1 MRYYWTI
8 VVASLLFVVI
18 GIPVITI
25 GYLLRWIFGIED
37 FVFPYAQFGVR
48 LYVKSSGARVHVK
61 GLEHID
67 PAQTYVFVAN
77 HQSTLDPPILFAF
90 LGSRV
95 GALAKKELSRI
106 PILGQGMSL
115 AHVIP
120 VDRGAHD
127 KALASTRVGA
137 EALRAGHSLM
147 GFPEGTRTYDGRLKE
162 FKKGVFYMAVEGGVP
177 IVPVVFNDTRL
188 VMPKGQHVCI
198 PGDVYVE
205 VLPPVSTS
213 GYSREN
219 VEELAGYVRSLFVER
234 VRPD

>member
-1 MRYYWTI
+1 LRYYWTI

-18 GIPVITI
+18 GIPVITV
-25 GYLLRWIFGIED
+25 GYLLRWIFGIEN

-77 HQSTLDPPILFAF
+77 HQSTLDPPILFAY
-90 LGSRV
+90 LGCRI
-95 GALAKKELSRI
+95 GALAKKELSSI

-120 VDRGAHD
+120 VDRGNHD
-127 KALASTRVGA
+127 KAMASTRVGA

-147 GFPEGTRTYDGRLKE
+147 GFPEGTRTFDGRLKE

-188 VMPKGQHVCI
+188 VMPKGQHTAI

-205 VLPPVSTS
+205 ILPPVSTA

-219 VEELAGYVRSLFVER
+219 VEKLADKVRSLVIER
-234 VRPD
+234 VRHD

>member
-8 VVASLLFVVI
+8 VVASLLFIVI

-37 FVFPYAQFGVR
+37 FVFPYAQFGVK

-115 AHVIP
+115 AHIIP

-127 KALASTRVGA
+127 KAVASTRVGA

-188 VMPKGQHVCI
+188 VMPKGRHVCI

-205 VLPPVSTS
+205 VLPPISTS

-219 VEELAGYVRSLFVER
+219 VEELADRVRSLFIER
-234 VRPD
+234 VRHD